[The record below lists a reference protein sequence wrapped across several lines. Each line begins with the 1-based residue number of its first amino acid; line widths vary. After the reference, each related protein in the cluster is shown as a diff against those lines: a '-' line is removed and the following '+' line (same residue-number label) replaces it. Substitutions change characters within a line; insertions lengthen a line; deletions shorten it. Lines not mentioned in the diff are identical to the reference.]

1 MKNLLR
7 PALLSLILLCFLA
20 IAQVGLAQDPP
31 KPPSNDQKGTGGNK
45 GPSGE
50 STPIDGGVCVAL
62 AMVAGY
68 GAYKWLKVV
77 QKKSQT
83 AND

>member
-1 MKNLLR
+1 MKKSLKSLLL
-7 PALLSLILLCFLA
+7 PLIILCFMAL
-20 IAQVGLAQDPP
+20 AQVGLGQAPTPP
-31 KPPSNDQKGTGGNK
+31 PPPSNHGQNGNQ
-45 GPSGE
+45 GPLGE
-50 STPIDGGVCVAL
+50 APIDGGVLVSL

>member
-1 MKNLLR
+1 MKKSLKPMLL
-7 PALLSLILLCFLA
+7 PLILLCFLA
-20 IAQVGLAQDPP
+20 FSQIGLAQNPP
-31 KPPSNDQKGTGGNK
+31 KPPSNDQKGSGGNK
-45 GPSGE
+45 GPGA
-50 STPIDGGVCVAL
+50 PIDGGVYVVL

>member
-1 MKNLLR
+1 MKKSLK
-7 PALLSLILLCFLA
+7 PILLSLILLCFLA
-20 IAQVGLAQDPP
+20 FSQVGLAMAPNDPP
-31 KPPSNDQKGTGGNK
+31 PPPQPPSNHGQSGNQ
-45 GPSGE
+45 GE
-50 STPIDGGVCVAL
+50 SPIDGGVLVSL